1 MNGVLMSS
9 ALRGIPHIAA
19 FDLVLAERFDSLA
32 LEAGGA
38 LMDLYDTVDAR
49 LLDYLAEEWDLLGW
63 KGWALAETEQQ
74 KRDLLKSAYDIKRTM
89 GTPYAIR
96 RAAKALGINGF
107 VRIDEGVGFLYDG
120 EFDYDGSMFYGAGK
134 WATFAV
140 YFDATQ
146 NVGISPDR
154 LTQFKHMIEEF
165 KPVRSRLIKVA
176 TYTP

>member
-1 MNGVLMSS
+1 MNGVIMAS

-19 FDLVLAERFDSLA
+19 FDQVLAERFDLLSVA
-32 LEAGGA
+32 AGST

-74 KRDLLKSAYDIKRTM
+74 KRDLLKAAYDIKRTM

-96 RAAKALGINGF
+96 RAATALGIRGYI
-107 VRIDEGVGFLYDG
+107 RIQEGVGFFLDG
-120 EFDYDGSMFYGAGK
+120 EYYLDGSMFLGAGR

-140 YFDATQ
+140 FFNTAD
-146 NVGISPDR
+146 NPGIGSDR
-154 LTQFKHMIEEF
+154 LNQFKNMIEEY
-165 KPVRSRLIKVA
+165 KPVRSRLIKVG
-176 TYTP
+176 TYTL